1 MNSVL
6 AIIIGFFIGIP
17 IGLIVK
23 MIRKNLRKRKLKDW
37 QIDDVLI
44 IKDKQKYAIL
54 TGWTLKS
61 VVVMFDGNDYFTE
74 LNITEVKLNKSAYWR
89 KLHKDCKETMGEGK
103 DPKFKSTVGLFYRNT
118 EDKRQSKNA
127 NQIHGKPIET
137 LTETECQIY
146 LKECLQN
153 EEYELAELIKKQM
166 EKYR

>member
-54 TGWTLKS
+54 KGWSLKS
-61 VVVMFDGNDYFTE
+61 IVVEFDGNNYFTE
-74 LNITEVKLNKSAYWR
+74 LNMNEIKLNKSAYWR
-89 KLHKDCKETMGEGK
+89 KLHNDCKETMGEGK
-103 DPKFKSTVGLFYRNT
+103 EPKFKSKVTLFYRESN
-118 EDKRQSKNA
+118 
-127 NQIHGKPIET
+127 NQKGKSGTKIHGKPIET

-153 EEYELAELIKKQM
+153 EEYEIAELIKKQM